1 MVVRRWVAFESLQTT
16 VFWYLTISTRDWYS
30 MRTIEIYDTTL
41 RDGSQGEGV
50 NFSLEDKLSIAKRLD
65 EAGVNF
71 IEGGYPLS
79 NPKDSQFFSRAAN
92 LELKNAQLCAFGMT
106 RRRGMEAHLDPG
118 MKALLQAGTPVV
130 TIVGKTSCFH
140 VETVL
145 GVSLEEN
152 LDMIRDTVAYL
163 TSEAREV
170 FYDAEH
176 FFDGWKL
183 DSHYSLETLRAA
195 VQGGATRL
203 ILCDTNGGTL
213 PTEVATIVAEVT
225 HTLAT
230 PLGIHCHNDCDVAVA
245 NTLSAIS
252 AGCIQAQGTINGIGE
267 RCGNADIISIAANLA
282 LKIPETMVLAKAHG
296 ESGGVSHLTELSRF
310 VYETA
315 NMSYRPGQPYVGA
328 SAFAHKGGM
337 HVHAIAKST
346 KSYEHITPELVGNSR
361 RVLVSELSGRSNI
374 AAMVNRPDVKD
385 DRALLDKVL
394 QEICRLENEGWQFEA
409 ADASFDL
416 LVDRSAGTFCPQFQ
430 KLAYNVEVESSGH
443 EDGDI
448 RTEATVKLAVG
459 QDVRHE
465 VAEGDGPVNALDAA
479 LRKALAT
486 IFPHLN
492 RMHLL
497 DYKVRVI
504 NAQEGTAARVR
515 VSIQSTDGERVWGT
529 VGVSENVIE
538 ASWLALADSFHFYL
552 GTGAKKPSST
562 PQQNHPVQ
570 S

>member
-1 MVVRRWVAFESLQTT
+1 
-16 VFWYLTISTRDWYS
+16 

-50 NFSLEDKLSIAKRLD
+50 NFSLEDKLAVATRLD
-65 EAGVNF
+65 EAGVDY

-79 NPKDSQFFSRAAN
+79 NPKDAQFFERASNIKLQHA
-92 LELKNAQLCAFGMT
+92 KLCAFGMT
-106 RRRGMEAHLDPG
+106 RRRGVEAHTDPG
-118 MKALLQAGTPVV
+118 MKALLESNTPII
-130 TIVGKTSCFH
+130 TIVGKTSAFH

-145 GVSLEEN
+145 GVSLDEN
-152 LDMIRDTVAYL
+152 IEMIGDTVRYL
-163 TSEAREV
+163 TSESRDV

-183 DSHYSLETLRAA
+183 NAAYSLQTLMAA
-195 VQGGATRL
+195 IKGGATRL

-213 PTEVATIVAEVT
+213 PTEIASIVTDVSKSVDV
-225 HTLAT
+225 

-245 NTLSAIS
+245 NTLNAIS
-252 AGCIQAQGTINGIGE
+252 AGCMQAQGTINGIGE
-267 RCGNADIISIAANLA
+267 RCGNADIISVVANLA
-282 LKIPETMVLAKAHG
+282 LKLPEFKVLTHG
-296 ESGGVSHLTELSRF
+296 QGTDSGIKHLTELSRF

-315 NMSYRPGQPYVGA
+315 NMSYRPGQPFVGA

-346 KSYEHITPELVGNSR
+346 RSYEHISPELVGNSR

-374 AAMVNRPDVKD
+374 AAMISRPDVRN
-385 DRALLDKVL
+385 DRQLLDKVL
-394 QEICRLENEGWQFEA
+394 EEICRLENEGWQFEA
-409 ADASFDL
+409 ANASFDL
-416 LVDRSAGTFCPQFQ
+416 LVDRCAGTYHPQFE
-430 KLAYNVEVESSGH
+430 KVIYNVDVESSDNIKGTV
-443 EDGDI
+443 
-448 RTEATVKLAVG
+448 RTEATVKVAVG
-459 QDVRHE
+459 NTVRHE

-479 LRKALAT
+479 LRKALAS
-486 IFPHLN
+486 IFPHLTT
-492 RMHLL
+492 MHLL

-538 ASWLALADSFHFYL
+538 ASWLALADSFHFFLTTNHEPQAHEAQVNKAQRY
-552 GTGAKKPSST
+552 PS
-562 PQQNHPVQ
+562 VQ

>member
-1 MVVRRWVAFESLQTT
+1 
-16 VFWYLTISTRDWYS
+16 

-50 NFSLEDKLSIAKRLD
+50 NFSLEDKLAIAKRLD

-79 NPKDSQFFSRAAN
+79 NPKDSQFFSRASE
-92 LELKNAQLCAFGMT
+92 LGLKNAQLCAFGMT
-106 RRRGMEAHLDPG
+106 RRRGTEARLDPG
-118 MKALLQAGTPVV
+118 MKALLQASTPVV
-130 TIVGKTSCFH
+130 TIVGKTSSFH

-145 GVSLEEN
+145 GVSRDEN
-152 LDMIRDTVAYL
+152 INMIRDTIEYL
-163 TSEAREV
+163 TSESREV

-183 DSHYSLETLRAA
+183 DSTYSLETLRAA
-195 VQGGATRL
+195 EAAGATRL
-203 ILCDTNGGTL
+203 VLCDTNGGTL
-213 PTEVATIVAEVT
+213 PTEVASIVAEVT
-225 HTLAT
+225 QSIET

-267 RCGNADIISIAANLA
+267 RCGNADIISVAANLA
-282 LKIPETMVLAKAHG
+282 LKLPETVVLGNARG
-296 ESGGVSHLTELSRF
+296 EAGGVAHLTELSRF

-315 NMSYRPGQPYVGA
+315 NMSYRPGQPFVGA

-346 KSYEHITPELVGNSR
+346 KSYEHISPELVGNSR

-374 AAMVNRPDVKD
+374 AAMVNRPDVKN

-409 ADASFDL
+409 ADASFEL
-416 LVDRSAGTFCPQFQ
+416 LVDRSAGTFKPQFK
-430 KLAYNVEVESSGH
+430 KLAYNVDVESPGA
-443 EDGDI
+443 EEGNV
-448 RTEATVKLAVG
+448 RTEATVKLSVG

-479 LRKALAT
+479 LRKALT
-486 IFPHLN
+486 SIFPHLN

-515 VSIQSTDGERVWGT
+515 VSIESTDGERVWGT

-552 GTGAKKPSST
+552 AARAEPPSTTALQS
-562 PQQNHPVQ
+562 NPVQ